1 VSQLGC
7 LVKEYPPTYVAG
19 CAHSGNTLMNAI
31 IGSHS
36 NIHAIKRE
44 TRMFVGGTRKL
55 NVLMR
60 RLYKQANTNGKC
72 RWTEKTAQHIYF
84 IDKLLWIN
92 EARII
97 LMLRDGRDVA
107 YSLYKREGQIRRAVT
122 KWKREGQIT
131 IQYSNHPR
139 TMLVK
144 YEDLVTDFE
153 RIMTGVFEF
162 IGEKYEE
169 GVVRFY
175 ENYEKTTKPPDETDG
190 ENHMQLR
197 RWQLSQPLFDGR
209 GRYKGFSLK
218 QYKYVLSRQ
227 RKMLLE
233 LGYIQ

>member
-1 VSQLGC
+1 MRIQL
-7 LVKEYPPTYVAG
+7 EYYPPTFVAG

-36 NIHAIKRE
+36 NIHLIKRE
-44 TRMFVGGTRKL
+44 TRMFIGSTKKL
-55 NVLMR
+55 NGFMQG
-60 RLYKQANTNGKC
+60 LYDEANDNGKC
-72 RWTEKTAQHIYF
+72 RWTEKTAGHINF
-84 IDKLLWIN
+84 MDKLLGIN
-92 EARII
+92 TAKII
-97 LMLRDGRDVA
+97 LMIRDGRDVV
-107 YSLYKREGQIRRAVT
+107 YSLYKREGQIHRAVT
-122 KWKREGQIT
+122 KWNRECQIT
-131 IQYSNHPR
+131 LQYSDHPR

-175 ENYEKTTKPPDETDG
+175 ESYEKTTKPPDETDG
-190 ENHMQLR
+190 KNHMQLR

-209 GRYKGFSLK
+209 GRYKEFSEK

-233 LGYIQ
+233 LGYIE